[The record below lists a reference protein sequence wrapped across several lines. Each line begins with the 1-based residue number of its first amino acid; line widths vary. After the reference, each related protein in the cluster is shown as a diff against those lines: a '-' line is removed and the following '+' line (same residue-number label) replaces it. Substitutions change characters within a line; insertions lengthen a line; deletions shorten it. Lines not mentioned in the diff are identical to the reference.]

1 MPVCSRIG
9 RKAPNKGSSTF
20 PLTSLAAFF
29 VSPPPSPS
37 RLARVGCPSPLPL
50 HCSPGLLL
58 PAAAPT
64 AHRLHHLLPRCPLPH
79 CNAPCLVEPV
89 DRRPPHISASANKN
103 SIPVQHQHARIITHC
118 SGMPAPTNKSIE
130 SVCLSPPPPLA
141 DATPSWWQLSQG
153 RLRFWRHRRSRAWNR
168 TGALPASA
176 RRQVHRSFSCTSRCA
191 VCAGLPTQSCL
202 PCLVPPFSRP
212 RPGLAPCC
220 PSLFSILDNRRP
232 DRRRGLTPSP
242 THTSATTILDWP
254 CCGSALPLLAWSL
267 G

>member
-130 SVCLSPPPPLA
+130 SVCLSPPLPPPPSLTPLRRGGSYHKAAFGSGAIAALVRGTGPAPCLRLLA
-141 DATPSWWQLSQG
+141 DRCIAAFPAPRAARVRWLAHSVLSG
-153 RLRFWRHRRSRAWNR
+153 L
-168 TGALPASA
+168 
-176 RRQVHRSFSCTSRCA
+176 SC
-191 VCAGLPTQSCL
+191 P
-202 PCLVPPFSRP
+202 
-212 RPGLAPCC
+212 
-220 PSLFSILDNRRP
+220 
-232 DRRRGLTPSP
+232 
-242 THTSATTILDWP
+242 
-254 CCGSALPLLAWSL
+254 PLLAATPRLGSL
-267 G
+267 LPFAVLDSR